1 MRTVAPVDGL
11 AEAGRRRGEARFADF
26 ADDGLD
32 GGERVGVRNGEG
44 GRPWLLGGPSG
55 GLSFLARI
63 LLLLGGTVVLVS
75 ASSGDRALLGG
86 LLLGGLLLGGLLLGG
101 ESKLESLFGA
111 AKPSFQ
117 ASCCWATLAGP
128 RLQGGR
134 TEACRLRAV
143 PYSSLFPGV
152 IQGRPTDGV
161 RGPRTVQTSS

>member
-11 AEAGRRRGEARFADF
+11 DEAGRRRGEAPFADF

-32 GGERVGVRNGEG
+32 GGERVCVRNGEG

-55 GLSFLARI
+55 GLSFLAGL
-63 LLLLGGTVVLVS
+63 LLLLGGPVVLVS

-86 LLLGGLLLGGLLLGG
+86 LLLGGLLLG

-143 PYSSLFPGV
+143 PYSSLFPGA